1 MISGIL
7 IGIAG
12 AYLFSS
18 GMMAII
24 VSLDLIHSPLME
36 QTENDHWGSENPPIK
51 LILVVTRHP
60 YWAVCSHYR
69 LTVISLAKDSGLP
82 IEIGETLPLIEY
94 FIP

>member
-24 VSLDLIHSPLME
+24 VSLDLIQSPVME
-36 QTENDHWGSENPPIK
+36 QTENDH
-51 LILVVTRHP
+51 
-60 YWAVCSHYR
+60 
-69 LTVISLAKDSGLP
+69 
-82 IEIGETLPLIEY
+82 
-94 FIP
+94 